1 MANEKEQHFCPFC
14 EGFVEHTKMAN
25 GDWCCSH
32 CGKTWKEG
40 AEYRRISEK
49 MRKTEPLKKR

>member
-1 MANEKEQHFCPFC
+1 
-14 EGFVEHTKMAN
+14 MAN

-40 AEYRRISEK
+40 AEYRRASEK
-49 MRKTEPLKKR
+49 MRKAEPLKER